1 MSKQV
6 SKTAIGGFVLVA
18 IGLLIVSIIA
28 FGGGKFLK
36 KTEKYV
42 LFFES
47 SVKGLSVGAPVIF
60 RGVRVGSV
68 TSIVLRSNLRTLVAT
83 IPVVIEIERDKIEIE
98 EEVVGSLY
106 ENRQRLIERGLRAE
120 LSLESLVTGQ
130 MMVELDF
137 KPDTPIKLVGAETKY
152 PEIPTVVSALD
163 RLAQSIQKLP
173 IEELFNKI
181 MGAVEGISKVVNSP
195 DLMAAV
201 QSLNLAVNDA
211 RELLQDV
218 DAQVEP
224 LANTATRTMN
234 DFGTLAKDVDQQV
247 DPLAKEATGTLRAYR
262 KLARDVD
269 AKVDPLSKSAIAAMK
284 AAESAIKSIDDLVGK
299 DSPTVADLD
308 TTLQEL
314 SEAAR
319 SLRIL
324 ADYLEQHPD
333 AIIKGKG
340 Y

>member
-6 SKTAIGGFVLVA
+6 SKTAIGGFVLAA

-98 EEVVGSLY
+98 EEVGSLY

-163 RLAQSIQKLP
+163 RLAQSIQNLP

-211 RELLQDV
+211 RKLLQDV

>member
-6 SKTAIGGFVLVA
+6 SKTAIGGFVLAA

-36 KTEKYV
+36 KTDKYV

-47 SVKGLSVGAPVIF
+47 SVKGLSVGATVIF

-98 EEVVGSLY
+98 EEVGSLY

-163 RLAQSIQKLP
+163 RLAQSIQNLP

-211 RELLQDV
+211 RKLLQDV

>member
-36 KTEKYV
+36 KTDKYV

-60 RGVRVGSV
+60 RGVHVGSV

-98 EEVVGSLY
+98 EEVGSLY

-224 LANTATRTMN
+224 LATTATTTMN
-234 DFGTLAKDVDQQV
+234 DFGTLAKDVDKQV
-247 DPLAKEATGTLRAYR
+247 EPLAKEAKGTLRAYR

>member
-6 SKTAIGGFVLVA
+6 SKTAIGGFVLAA

-60 RGVRVGSV
+60 RGVHVGSV

-98 EEVVGSLY
+98 EEVGSLY

-224 LANTATRTMN
+224 LATTATTTMN
-234 DFGTLAKDVDQQV
+234 DFGTLAKDVDKQV
-247 DPLAKEATGTLRAYR
+247 EPLAKEAKGTLRAYR

-299 DSPTVADLD
+299 DSATRADLD
-308 TTLQEL
+308 SALQEL
-314 SEAAR
+314 SGAAR
-319 SLRIL
+319 SLRLL

>member
-6 SKTAIGGFVLVA
+6 SKTAIGGFVLAA

-36 KTEKYV
+36 KTDKYV

-47 SVKGLSVGAPVIF
+47 SVKGLSVGATVIF

-68 TSIVLRSNLRTLVAT
+68 TSIVLRSNLRTVGAT

-98 EEVVGSLY
+98 EEVGSLY

-163 RLAQSIQKLP
+163 RLAQSIQNLP

-211 RELLQDV
+211 RKLLQDV

>member
-6 SKTAIGGFVLVA
+6 SKTAIGGFVLAA

-36 KTEKYV
+36 KTDKYV

-47 SVKGLSVGAPVIF
+47 SVKGLSVGATVIF

-98 EEVVGSLY
+98 EEVGSLY

-163 RLAQSIQKLP
+163 RLAQSIQNLP

-211 RELLQDV
+211 RKLLQDV

-224 LANTATRTMN
+224 LANTAIRTMN